1 MPARI
6 LVVDDDQ
13 ATRRMLS
20 LGLRSEGREISLAAN
35 LAEAMTSARVFD
47 PQVVLTDLDMAGG
60 NGIELCRCF
69 GDAWPDV
76 PVIVVT
82 AFGSMASAIEAVRVG
97 AHDFITKPFDIDG
110 LSLVVDRALQHYA
123 LKAEVKRLRAAVGQ
137 AGWGDDILGTSP
149 AALEMRAMLERV
161 ARADATVLITGETGT
176 GKEVA
181 ARALHQHGRRRGG
194 PFVAVNCSALP
205 EALLESELFGHVRG
219 AFTDART
226 SRSGVFNEANN
237 GTLFLDEIGDIS
249 PADQAKLLRA
259 LEERRVRPVGGD
271 GEIPFDARIVAATH
285 RDLEQAV
292 VAGEFREDLF
302 YRLNVI
308 HVAVPPLRSRGGDVL
323 LLAQHFLTQFAGQ
336 QAAGVVG
343 LSEFAAERLLA
354 YPWPGNVRELR
365 NAIERAVALARF
377 DHLRAEDL
385 PERIRRFEP
394 AHVLVAGDDL
404 EELVS
409 LEEVEKRYIL
419 KVMQAAGGNK
429 SLAAQTLGV
438 SRRTLYRKLGEY
450 DADDKLGQGAP
461 S

>member
-1 MPARI
+1 MSARV

-13 ATRRMLS
+13 ATRRLIA
-20 LGLRSEGREISLAAN
+20 LGLRGGGQEVAVASSV
-35 LAEAMTSARVFD
+35 AEATEAARHFE
-47 PQVVLTDLDMAGG
+47 PQVVLTDLNMTGG
-60 NGIELCRCF
+60 TGIDLCRQF

-76 PVIVVT
+76 PIIVVT
-82 AFGSMASAIEAVRVG
+82 AFGSMASAIEAMRAG
-97 AHDFITKPFDIDG
+97 AYDFITKPFDIDA
-110 LSLVVDRALQHYA
+110 LILVVERAVQHLA
-123 LKAEVKRLRAAVGQ
+123 LRSEVKRLRAAVGQ
-137 AGWGDDILGTSP
+137 AGWGDDILGKSP
-149 AALEMRAMLERV
+149 AVLEMRAMLERV
-161 ARADATVLITGETGT
+161 SSSEATVLITGETGT

-181 ARALHQHGRRRGG
+181 ARSLHHHGRRRSG

-219 AFTDART
+219 AFTDAR
-226 SRSGVFNEANN
+226 SNRAGMFVEADR
-237 GTLFLDEIGDIS
+237 GTLFLDEIGEM
-249 PADQAKLLRA
+249 PQAVQAKLLRA

-271 GEIPFDARIVAATH
+271 GEVPFDARIVAATN

-292 VAGEFREDLF
+292 QSGEFREDLF
-302 YRLNVI
+302 YRLNVV
-308 HVAVPPLRSRGGDVL
+308 HVAIPPLRSRGSDVL

-336 QAAGVVG
+336 SPLEIVG
-343 LSEFAAERLLA
+343 LSESAAERLLA
-354 YPWPGNVRELR
+354 YTWPGNIRELR
-365 NAIERAVALARF
+365 NAIERAVALAQF

-394 AHVLVAGDDL
+394 RHVLVAGDDL

-429 SLAAQTLGV
+429 SLAAQTLRV

-450 DADDKLGQGAP
+450 GTDSQHD
-461 S
+461 